1 MTRKSIW
8 LIPLILLCLNCLAQD
23 TKSWLFIGRY
33 NTTHKGFCSERGW
46 VKEEIADIKEYELKR
61 IQFWK
66 EHEKDEPNTEFV
78 TAKECVIVYE
88 YQVYRVGW
96 NCSPKVIGLK
106 KGSTIESC
114 NKQLADYVAKYP
126 KEFTTQP
133 NIVYSRQGKG
143 ENQRQTITEDF
154 GGVSGKFYVLENPG
168 GGELLA
174 SFLTNNTKDKL
185 ATIVIET
192 PDGKKDVQYLAPG
205 GTWQKKID
213 TKQVNISVSYQ
224 DSKEPK
230 PEFNF
235 IEFGKKLT
243 KKSSIVNEN
252 GKVKS
257 EPYRNFGP
265 GIKG

>member
-46 VKEEIADIKEYELKR
+46 VKEEIADIQEYKLKSA
-61 IQFWK
+61 QFWK

-78 TAKECVIVYE
+78 TPKECVIVYE
-88 YQVYRVGW
+88 YQAYRSGW
-96 NCSPKVIGLK
+96 GCSPKIIGLR

-114 NKQLADYVAKYP
+114 NKELADYVAKNP
-126 KEFTTQP
+126 RDFTTQP
-133 NIVYSRQGKG
+133 KIVYTRQAKQG
-143 ENQRQTITEDF
+143 NQRQTITEDF
-154 GGVSGKFYVLENPG
+154 GGVTGKFYVLENPG
-168 GGELLA
+168 GGESLA
-174 SFLTNNTKDKL
+174 CFLTNNTKDTL
-185 ATIVIET
+185 ATVVIET
-192 PDGKKDVQYLAPG
+192 PDGKKEIKHLAPG
-205 GTWQKKID
+205 ATWQKKID
-213 TKQVNISVSYQ
+213 TKKYKIGASYQ
-224 DSKEPK
+224 DSKEPI
-230 PEFNF
+230 PEFNSV
-235 IEFGKKLT
+235 EFGKKAAKQFIIL
-243 KKSSIVNEN
+243 NEN